1 LKLLKTCKMYKMTTY
16 EEQIF
21 KTLTINEE
29 NLTSAI
35 EISEFIPK
43 VKGKLIS
50 DFWIMV
56 KNELDNISKNS
67 NFKVFLDEDIL
78 NPISKLYLYKNDNHI
93 FRITYEHLSNNLS
106 IGLWIWLTN
115 CNQDKTKEYKSKVV
129 KNFEGWHTTS
139 DWWLMYKDCE
149 NFSLIDTLIKL
160 IQSNN
165 VENFAKIKAQELFD
179 FATENENHLNYM
191 IENCSNK

>member
-1 LKLLKTCKMYKMTTY
+1 MYKMTTY